1 MIGAHPELKGA
12 LEYNKR
18 NKEKEENSPNN
29 APNEPKQQEIDT
41 NKDVT
46 CPKCAKIFFSK
57 KNVKRH
63 LKTQHLNL
71 IRIKCNDCSRTFAS
85 KAAVNYHV
93 KKCHAI
99 NSSFTCDTCDETFM
113 SYNDFNKT
121 SVESVQL
128 GKTLDL

>member
-1 MIGAHPELKGA
+1 MSRLCRFYHIVPKDDDKCAHGHHLCATMDCPVRSCKFTTRPLSISDVKPTIEMMKLHMIGAHPELKGA

-57 KNVKRH
+57 K
-63 LKTQHLNL
+63 
-71 IRIKCNDCSRTFAS
+71 
-85 KAAVNYHV
+85 
-93 KKCHAI
+93 
-99 NSSFTCDTCDETFM
+99 M
-113 SYNDFNKT
+113 
-121 SVESVQL
+121 
-128 GKTLDL
+128 